1 MSSDVRES
9 LKRGRD
15 LRIAVHGRVLELHR
29 RRLNNSEGLDE
40 RLSPRRSL
48 LIRRGVGLVIGNFLL
63 TLILLPELILLAWR
77 IHGILPQSID
87 PMMLSDAWLHFQLII
102 PIEEIDVI
110 QMIVAVLVPVHRP
123 RGDHRRLLR

>member
-29 RRLNNSEGLDE
+29 RRLNHSEGLDE

-48 LIRRGVGLVIGNFLL
+48 LIRGGVGLVIGNFLL

-110 QMIVAVLVPVHRP
+110 
-123 RGDHRRLLR
+123 